1 MSCTEKAN
9 VYVANTYEF
18 TACCGGAINK
28 DDNTCTKC
36 DRPID
41 KVFGVDNKLNFAH
54 DIWYNT
60 LRTQFLMDVQVFE
73 SDYDKVAT

>member
-1 MSCTEKAN
+1 MSCTEKTN

-60 LRTQFLMDVQVFE
+60 LRAQFLVDVQVFE